1 MNYINN
7 ENKKKAL
14 CEIREIIKSYF
25 TLTKNIIKL
34 NTPSS
39 LSSSAKIII
48 ESDDMKDIK
57 KGFEKLTNFII
68 ENKKRNIDEFN
79 LLITENQKLKDLMN
93 IQKVLKYEIDKKLNI
108 FFSQYKYNLI
118 IRSFR
123 YKIDNYK
130 ICDYKKIIE
139 KLEKNINDKYKLEG
153 SFSTT
158 QWNKYE
164 SPKQKKYQKGI

>member
-1 MNYINN
+1 MNYIIN
-7 ENKKKAL
+7 ENKEKAL
-14 CEIREIIKSYF
+14 YEIKEIIKSYF

-39 LSSSAKIII
+39 LSSLAKIIM

-93 IQKVLKYEIDKKLNI
+93 IYRKLIDEIN
-108 FFSQYKYNLI
+108 N
-118 IRSFR
+118 
-123 YKIDNYK
+123 
-130 ICDYKKIIE
+130 
-139 KLEKNINDKYKLEG
+139 
-153 SFSTT
+153 
-158 QWNKYE
+158 
-164 SPKQKKYQKGI
+164 

>member
-1 MNYINN
+1 LRIIFSHLYKCIN
-7 ENKKKAL
+7 
-14 CEIREIIKSYF
+14 
-25 TLTKNIIKL
+25 
-34 NTPSS
+34 
-39 LSSSAKIII
+39 
-48 ESDDMKDIK
+48 
-57 KGFEKLTNFII
+57 
-68 ENKKRNIDEFN
+68 
-79 LLITENQKLKDLMN
+79 
-93 IQKVLKYEIDKKLNI
+93 
-108 FFSQYKYNLI
+108 I